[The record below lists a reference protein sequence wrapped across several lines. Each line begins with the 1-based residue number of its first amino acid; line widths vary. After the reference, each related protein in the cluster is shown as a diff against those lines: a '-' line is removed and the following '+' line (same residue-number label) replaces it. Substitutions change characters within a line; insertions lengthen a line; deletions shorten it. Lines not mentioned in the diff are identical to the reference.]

1 MIIRILI
8 FISRIFVG
16 AVFMFS
22 GFIKAV
28 DPWGFAYKFK
38 EYFEALGMEVLVPYA
53 LAFSVIIIGA
63 EFIIGFCLFFGL
75 KFRLATWGA
84 LLLMLFF
91 LPLTLWLAIS
101 NKVSDCGCFGDFI
114 KLSNWQTFYKNVIII
129 VPTLVL
135 FIFQKRG
142 KPYCSCLKQWLLS
155 GIGIVII
162 AITMWHSY
170 AHLPLIDFLP
180 YKVGNN
186 ISEMM
191 KTPDGMPKDEFE
203 QFITLRNITTNKTIE
218 IPVSKYSADSTYWGA
233 CTKYKYISI
242 SEAKLVKEGY
252 KTPIHDLTINTSSG
266 ANILDSV
273 LALDNYTFILVST
286 KLEKSDISKIK
297 EINELA
303 RWASS
308 KNLLFIGLTSSL
320 KDDIKKF
327 IITNQ
332 TPYIIYGCDETTLKT
347 IIRANPGIV
356 LLKKGTI
363 IAKWHYND
371 IPTPEKFEKQ
381 YLTK

>member
-8 FISRIFVG
+8 FISRIFIG
-16 AVFMFS
+16 IVFMFS

-28 DPWGFAYKFK
+28 DPWGSAYKFK
-38 EYFEALGMEVLVPYA
+38 EYFEALGMEAFIPYA
-53 LAFSVIIIGA
+53 LTFSIILIGV
-63 EFIIGFCLFFGL
+63 EFIVGFCLFFGL

-84 LLLMLFF
+84 LLFMLLF

-101 NKVSDCGCFGDFI
+101 NKVSDCGCFGDAI
-114 KLSNWQTFYKNVIII
+114 KLTNWQTFYKNVIII
-129 VPTLVL
+129 VPTIIL
-135 FIFQKRG
+135 FIFQKRA
-142 KPYCSCLKQWLLS
+142 KPYCSCIKQWLLS
-155 GIGIVII
+155 GIGVGIVAFVI
-162 AITMWHSY
+162 WYSY
-170 AHLPLIDFLP
+170 SHLPLIDFLP

-191 KTPDGMPKDEFE
+191 KIPDGMPKDEYE
-203 QFITLRNITTNKTIE
+203 QFITLKDTTKNKTIE
-218 IPVSKYSADSTYWGA
+218 IPVSTYSGDSIYWGTG
-233 CTKYKYISI
+233 TKYKYISI
-242 SEAKLVKEGY
+242 SDAKLVKEGY
-252 KTPIHDLTINTSSG
+252 KTPIHDLTINTASG
-266 ANILDSV
+266 ENILDSV
-273 LALDNYTFILVST
+273 LAIDNYTFIIIST
-286 KLEKSDISKIK
+286 KLEKSDVSKTK

-320 KDDIKKF
+320 KEDINKY
-327 IITNQ
+327 ITNTQ
-332 TPYIIYGCDETTLKT
+332 ASFMIYNCDEITLET

-371 IPTPEKFEKQ
+371 IPTPKEFEKE